1 MYTAD
6 HEKLLLISI
15 AFSPNF
21 IRLATTSLYWSYL
34 EDKVP
39 TLNIKYNIDLS
50 PYHVSISSTKL
61 YYQNKPEYWL
71 ICRTSKNLHFSFFHT
86 DWHIY
91 DALNFITEGNS
102 QLRSAHSN
110 NVWQE
115 NSRPT
120 PLLPQLNNK
129 QWKIFPNIHPALT
142 KNKMKFKNVLR
153 KPASKS
159 LITKIFCCA

>member
-6 HEKLLLISI
+6 HEKAPIDFNCLFTKFHKISYHITLLKL
-15 AFSPNF
+15 P
-21 IRLATTSLYWSYL
+21 R
-34 EDKVP
+34 VP